1 MPLVAGVDC
10 STQSTKVLVV
20 DLDDGRVV
28 ASGAASHDV
37 EGDRGARESDPV
49 AWEVSVATALD
60 KTGYAAEVAAISVAA
75 QQHGMVVL
83 DGSGRP
89 VRKAPLWNDTRD
101 AADARA
107 LVTALGGA
115 EAAARRV
122 GSVLTTSFT
131 VAHWAWLRRTEP
143 EVAAATRQVMLPHDY
158 LNLRL
163 TGQSTTDRSDVSGT
177 GWWSPADEAYAADVL
192 ALDLVQLD
200 AAYLPTVLGPDGLA
214 GQVTQG
220 AAERYGLPPGALV
233 ACGAG
238 DNAAGA
244 LALDIG
250 PGEAALSLGTSG
262 TVYAPTGAPTAD
274 PTGTMAGFASADGR
288 YLPLTATLNATVAI
302 DRVCDWLGVGREDVL
317 ASDGVTFLPWLGGE
331 RTPNVPNASGMMS
344 GLRYDT
350 DKRSILEAAYEG
362 LVATLLEAIAFLDQ
376 WAPQRTDA
384 PLLLLGGGA
393 RGTAWQQSVLRLSGR
408 PVLVVE
414 MGELVAYG
422 AAIQACA
429 ALTGEPLGAVSKRWD
444 ARRGVLLGPVARDDE
459 VLENIAIWR
468 RFVIGLL
475 ESGPSA

>member
-28 ASGAASHDV
+28 ASGAASHEV
-37 EGDRGARESDPV
+37 EGDRGARETDPV

-60 KTGYAAEVAAISVAA
+60 KTGFAAQVAAISIAA

-83 DGSGRP
+83 DGNTRP

-107 LVTALGGA
+107 LVAALGGP

-143 EVAAATRQVMLPHDY
+143 EVAAAVRQVLLPHDY
-158 LNLRL
+158 LSLRL
-163 TGQSTTDRSDVSGT
+163 TGQATTDRSDVSGT
-177 GWWSPADEAYAADVL
+177 GWWSPADETYAADVL

-214 GQVTQG
+214 GQVTRA
-220 AAERYGLPPGALV
+220 AAERFGLAAGTPV

-302 DRVCDWLGVGREDVL
+302 DRVSDWLGVGREDVL

-331 RTPNVPNASGMMS
+331 RTPNVPNASGMLS

-350 DKRSILEAAYEG
+350 DKRSILQAAYEG

-376 WAPQRTDA
+376 WAPQSTDA

-393 RGTAWQQSVLRLSGR
+393 RGTAWQQSVRRLSGR

-429 ALTGEPLGAVSKRWD
+429 ALTGEPLGTVARRWD
-444 ARRGVLLGPVARDDE
+444 ARRGLLLGPVPRDDE
-459 VLENIAIWR
+459 VLGKIAVWR
-468 RFVIGLL
+468 RFVLGLL
-475 ESGPSA
+475 ESGSPA